1 MQKRAVAINDISC
14 YGRCA
19 LTVTLPVLSAAGV
32 ECAIVPT
39 VVLSTHLAYPAP
51 VIHSM
56 TDSLAGI
63 TDHFKSIGAEFDAI
77 AIGYLNDAAQT
88 ALIMDFID
96 KFKSDKTIILAD
108 PTMAD
113 HGKMYGNPAFDRN
126 FLEGMRNIVKKSD
139 YTVPNITEAA
149 FLCGLPFE
157 NAPHTK
163 EYIEKLLYALAEL
176 GPKYPVVTGIAF
188 EDSKIGSACLD
199 SKTGRIS
206 YSFAKKFEGRFI
218 GTGDLFAAAFL
229 GAVMNGFSPEASC
242 ESAAAFVSYSIEKS
256 LKVNT
261 PDSMAINF
269 EQSLPFYMKK
279 LDIIS

>member
-19 LTVTLPVLSAAGV
+19 LTVTLPVVSAAGV

-39 VVLSTHLAYPAP
+39 VVLSTHLAYPSPAICP
-51 VIHSM
+51 M
-56 TDSLAGI
+56 TDTLEAI
-63 TDHFKSIGAEFDAI
+63 TNHFQSINARFDAI

-88 ALIMDFID
+88 DLVLDFLD
-96 KFKSDKTIILAD
+96 KLKGENTIIFAD

-113 HGKMYGNPAFDRN
+113 HGKMYGNPAFDEN
-126 FLEGMRNIVKKSD
+126 FLEGMRNIVRKSH

-149 FLCGLPFE
+149 FLCGLPYE

-163 EYIEKLLYALAEL
+163 GYIERLLHSLAEL
-176 GPKYPVVTGIAF
+176 GPQYPIVTGIVL
-188 EDSKIGSACLD
+188 EDGKIGSACFD
-199 SKTGRIS
+199 SKTGHIY

-218 GTGDLFAAAFL
+218 GTGDLFAASFL
-229 GAVMNGFSPEASC
+229 GAILNNFSTEEACKIST
-242 ESAAAFVSYSIEKS
+242 EFVSYSIEKS
-256 LKVNT
+256 LKINT

-279 LDIIS
+279 LAII